1 MPAIISDVI
10 KDSISEELE
19 LEAND
24 IILKIN
30 NKEVSDLIDFNFE
43 ILNEFLTLEV
53 QKKMDQ

>member
-10 KDSISEELE
+10 KDSIAEELE

-43 ILNEFLTLEV
+43 ILNEFLTL
-53 QKKMDQ
+53 